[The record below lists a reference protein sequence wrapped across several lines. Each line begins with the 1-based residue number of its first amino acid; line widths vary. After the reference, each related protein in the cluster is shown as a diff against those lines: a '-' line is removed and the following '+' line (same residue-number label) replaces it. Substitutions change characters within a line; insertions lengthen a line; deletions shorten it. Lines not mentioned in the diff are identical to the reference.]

1 MQKVLDALTTK
12 ALAHMIHHSDA
23 SGDKVYDQDS
33 VARLRHTV
41 EKYSYCRDIFKNP
54 AKNIE
59 TSLKI
64 ADELVPLC
72 DFYKFYGEHRNV
84 IAGWGDDSL
93 EGKIII
99 GGHYDSPG
107 DSPGADDN
115 GSAIAVLLELA
126 YHLKD
131 NKPDNVLLAFFNG
144 EEYGLL
150 GSQEFV
156 AGIENCKAAV
166 ILEMVGY
173 FTENSNSQSLPAG
186 FPDVGL
192 SVGNFLAVI
201 GNQYSGSIGKEL
213 LAAASGSCLPVT
225 EFKIPLG
232 LESSIPGLM
241 NVERSDHKPFW
252 DRKLPAV
259 MLTDTAEFRNRN
271 YHQKSDLP
279 DTLNYE
285 AMSKVVE
292 VLRNYVLFN
301 TVENAGG

>member
-12 ALAHMIHHSDA
+12 ALAHMIHRSDA
-23 SGDKVYDQDS
+23 TGDKVYDQDS
-33 VARLRHTV
+33 VDRLRRTV
-41 EKYSYCRDIFKNP
+41 EKYSYCRDFFRNQTE
-54 AKNIE
+54 NIE
-59 TSLKI
+59 TALKI
-64 ADELVPLC
+64 SDELVPLC
-72 DFYKFYGEHRNV
+72 DFYRFYGEHRNV

-107 DSPGADDN
+107 ADDN

-126 YHLKD
+126 YQLRDH
-131 NKPDNVLLAFFNG
+131 KPGNVLLAFFNG

-156 AGIENCKAAV
+156 AGIESCRAAI

-173 FTENSNSQSLPAG
+173 FTDKPGSQSLPAG

-259 MLTDTAEFRNRN
+259 MLTDTAEFRNRK
-271 YHQKSDLP
+271 YHQKSYLP

-285 AMSKVVE
+285 AISKVVE
-292 VLRNYVLFN
+292 VLKNYVLFK
-301 TVENAGG
+301 TVENVG